1 MLEYAK
7 LFLYLVADG
16 YESIS
21 WKLLNAAD
29 AEKWSNI
36 LVLIELL
43 SFAYLLQMDV
53 EHVFF
58 TLTVIKTGRR
68 NRLSENSYDDLVRI
82 AVDGRPLAQWNEK
95 PAVDLWWKG
104 KSRRSVQDTRAP
116 TPSTSEYISI
126 LHFT

>member
-43 SFAYLLQMDV
+43 FCLPASN
-53 EHVFF
+53 
-58 TLTVIKTGRR
+58 GRR
-68 NRLSENSYDDLVRI
+68 TCIFHLNSYQNWQKES
-82 AVDGRPLAQWNEK
+82 A
-95 PAVDLWWKG
+95 
-104 KSRRSVQDTRAP
+104 
-116 TPSTSEYISI
+116 
-126 LHFT
+126 